1 MPTATF
7 DLTLNQRSQHPL
19 FAVVIWHPDIYRVK
33 TKKMQAHW
41 AVKSEVAAARVERG
55 RQVESE
61 RKEMDFANLD
71 LLTRRT
77 ARLKDLY
84 EQLNKR

>member
-1 MPTATF
+1 
-7 DLTLNQRSQHPL
+7 
-19 FAVVIWHPDIYRVK
+19 
-33 TKKMQAHW
+33 MQAHW